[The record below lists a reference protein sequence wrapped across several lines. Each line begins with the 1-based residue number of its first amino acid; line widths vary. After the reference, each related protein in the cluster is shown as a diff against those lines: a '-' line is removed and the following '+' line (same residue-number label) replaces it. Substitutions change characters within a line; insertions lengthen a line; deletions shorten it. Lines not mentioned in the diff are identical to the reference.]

1 MTSEERPALYC
12 KPQPAGSSAVP
23 SRVWQNWMEQEDTQ
37 LEFPQEATTRSVADG
52 EKSGDTRLLGVL
64 VSPVLVLCLLVLLFN
79 YYL

>member
-1 MTSEERPALYC
+1 
-12 KPQPAGSSAVP
+12 
-23 SRVWQNWMEQEDTQ
+23 MEQEDTQ